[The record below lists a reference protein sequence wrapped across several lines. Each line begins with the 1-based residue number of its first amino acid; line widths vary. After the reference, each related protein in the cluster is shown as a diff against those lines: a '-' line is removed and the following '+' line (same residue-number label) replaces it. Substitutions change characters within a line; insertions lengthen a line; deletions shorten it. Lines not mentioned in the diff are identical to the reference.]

1 MIKIDNLSFFPNNL
15 KTLRKLNL
23 LSQSEL
29 SKLLGISRSSLSFYE
44 SGESEPTLNVLIKIS
59 KFFNVSL
66 DYLIFKKI
74 DSKFLTN
81 LISYDS
87 LKKQNL
93 DTLEKLDLLD
103 ILKNKKNYYI
113 SKEQEIHKT
122 IKDLNSIIKFLES

>member
-74 DSKFLTN
+74 DSKFLAN

-103 ILKNKKNYYI
+103 ILKNKKYYI

-122 IKDLNSIIKFLES
+122 IDLNSIINSIKKIW

>member
-74 DSKFLTN
+74 NSKFLAN

-93 DTLEKLDLLD
+93 DALEKLDLLD

-113 SKEQEIHKT
+113 SKEQEIHKN

>member
-23 LSQSEL
+23 LSQAEL

-74 DSKFLTN
+74 DSKFLAN

-103 ILKNKKNYYI
+103 IFKNKKNYYI
-113 SKEQEIHKT
+113 SKEQEIHKN
-122 IKDLNSIIKFLES
+122 IEDLNSIIKFLES

>member
-1 MIKIDNLSFFPNNL
+1 MDNLSFFPNNL

-23 LSQSEL
+23 LSQAEL

-74 DSKFLTN
+74 DSKFLAN

-103 ILKNKKNYYI
+103 IFKNKKNYYI
-113 SKEQEIHKT
+113 SKEQEIHKN
-122 IKDLNSIIKFLES
+122 IEDLNSIIKFLES

>member
-74 DSKFLTN
+74 DSKFLAN

-103 ILKNKKNYYI
+103 ILKNKKNYYV
-113 SKEQEIHKT
+113 SKEQEIHKN
-122 IKDLNSIIKFLES
+122 IEDLNSIIKFLES

>member
-1 MIKIDNLSFFPNNL
+1 MDNLSFFPNNL

-74 DSKFLTN
+74 DSKFLAN

-113 SKEQEIHKT
+113 SKEQEIH
-122 IKDLNSIIKFLES
+122 

>member
-74 DSKFLTN
+74 DSKFLAN

-93 DTLEKLDLLD
+93 DKLEKLDLLN

>member
-74 DSKFLTN
+74 DSKFLAN

-103 ILKNKKNYYI
+103 ILKNKRFKLYNKIFGKLKY
-113 SKEQEIHKT
+113 T
-122 IKDLNSIIKFLES
+122 FF

>member
-44 SGESEPTLNVLIKIS
+44 SGESEPTLNVLIKMS
-59 KFFNVSL
+59 KVFNVSL

-74 DSKFLTN
+74 DSKFLAN

>member
-23 LSQSEL
+23 LSQAEL

-44 SGESEPTLNVLIKIS
+44 SGRSEPTLNVLIKIS

-74 DSKFLTN
+74 DSKFLAN

-103 ILKNKKNYYI
+103 IFKNKKNYYI
-113 SKEQEIHKT
+113 SKEQEIHKN
-122 IKDLNSIIKFLES
+122 IRF